1 MSLILA
7 HLFQLRNFYM
17 SDSNTSDKLIA
28 ESRDIW
34 DTNAEAWDKKI
45 GGGGGW
51 QSTIIAP
58 MVEQMLGI
66 QPGETVLDIACGNG
80 IFSRRLAELG
90 AHVVASDFS
99 PKLIELA
106 RQRTIENMDQIEY
119 HVVDATDENQL
130 MNLAG
135 QAERRFDAAVCNNAI
150 MDMPAIEPLFRA
162 VAKLLKPGGRFV
174 FSVMHPCFNGQSIAM
189 LAELPD
195 YDQEPTYAIKIRRYL
210 SAEVTKGLAISE
222 QPVQQYYWHRP
233 LHLLLNSAFSNGLV
247 MDRLEEPKITAETP
261 PTSAFAWSNYDMPP
275 LLFARMRPIQ

>member
-1 MSLILA
+1 
-7 HLFQLRNFYM
+7 M

-222 QPVQQYYWHRP
+222 QPVQ
-233 LHLLLNSAFSNGLV
+233 
-247 MDRLEEPKITAETP
+247 
-261 PTSAFAWSNYDMPP
+261 
-275 LLFARMRPIQ
+275 